1 MDVRPKQIY
10 EKSHPE
16 GAKHAALFRKFD
28 ITKSSFTSILR
39 ATALA
44 LNGVEAVEPNPEFGE
59 ILCELQAGCLACRR
73 HLACAHQLPRM
84 CAAVQDL
91 IAAAE
96 GSKKVILACE
106 AGGSLVPT
114 TSFQYGKES
123 RSLKASHSPFLRC
136 VHPSPAAWTPGVIH
150 SCTPLSEP

>member
-1 MDVRPKQIY
+1 MLLCSFITPRENGVVACRSFGFCDCDALLLHAHGTPAIPGLMQVLVDVRPKQIY

-59 ILCELQAGCLACRR
+59 ILYELQAGCMDPGGILLGLNL
-73 HLACAHQLPRM
+73 HACAPPQ
-84 CAAVQDL
+84 
-91 IAAAE
+91 
-96 GSKKVILACE
+96 
-106 AGGSLVPT
+106 
-114 TSFQYGKES
+114 S
-123 RSLKASHSPFLRC
+123 R
-136 VHPSPAAWTPGVIH
+136 I
-150 SCTPLSEP
+150 